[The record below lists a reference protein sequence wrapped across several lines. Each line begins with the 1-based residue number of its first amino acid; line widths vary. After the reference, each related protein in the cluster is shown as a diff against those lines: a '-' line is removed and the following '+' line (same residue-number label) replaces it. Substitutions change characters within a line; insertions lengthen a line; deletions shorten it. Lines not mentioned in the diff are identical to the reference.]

1 MSMKN
6 GGLFMG
12 FKPSRPTEAMGG
24 KFSKKDEDV
33 ENLKIQPENDLMKQE
48 VFTQMDTV
56 LNEQI
61 IPTVPTK
68 SESKDQIDL
77 SD

>member
-1 MSMKN
+1 MSMNN

-33 ENLKIQPENDLMKQE
+33 ENLKIQQENDLMKQE
-48 VFTQMDTV
+48 VFT
-56 LNEQI
+56 
-61 IPTVPTK
+61 
-68 SESKDQIDL
+68 
-77 SD
+77 